1 MATPVNYQ
9 AINDAES
16 GANPPVPWAD
26 GTLDCFSDCEVCL
39 WGCFPCGCYQSLF
52 AWNARDAGTE
62 DFHPALFRV
71 LGLTIV
77 VPNLLGFAAS
87 AAPSLA
93 PAVQP
98 LSTANQLLFAWYGM
112 THRQK
117 MRRRHNIKGTDS
129 GLCNCFACL
138 CEGDEEKIED
148 FCCYLCCA
156 PVSKLSP
163 TPVMFSPLVALQ
175 SLTFLPLFAVRD
187 VPGDEAHEAVGYHD
201 AVAAK
206 VPVRHGQAR
215 GGYLSGTGGAD
226 DGSIA
231 KVRRASGINLPEVS
245 IAACAVITSRP
256 VSSYSIFVY
265 VIPSAPITCR
275 TCPPCRRTAGP
286 GAPPSTSRATFCSSS
301 SRCTRAGS
309 RVRLCSWCPST
320 DSCPCPPPAA

>member
-1 MATPVNYQ
+1 MPLSSSPRHRGFWQCQNIQFCLATRFSRVEPPAPQKTRPKFPCPGVPLRGASRPRARAMATPVNYQ

-39 WGCFPCGCYQSLF
+39 WGCLPCGCYQSLF

-156 PVSKLSP
+156 PVSKLSL
-163 TPVMFSPLVALQ
+163 TPDVFPPRRAPIADLSPLVCSA
-175 SLTFLPLFAVRD
+175 
-187 VPGDEAHEAVGYHD
+187 
-201 AVAAK
+201 
-206 VPVRHGQAR
+206 
-215 GGYLSGTGGAD
+215 
-226 DGSIA
+226 
-231 KVRRASGINLPEVS
+231 RRA
-245 IAACAVITSRP
+245 
-256 VSSYSIFVY
+256 
-265 VIPSAPITCR
+265 
-275 TCPPCRRTAGP
+275 RRRGT
-286 GAPPSTSRATFCSSS
+286 
-301 SRCTRAGS
+301 
-309 RVRLCSWCPST
+309 
-320 DSCPCPPPAA
+320 

>member
-1 MATPVNYQ
+1 VPLSSSPRHRGFWQCQNIQFCLATRFSRVEHPAPQKTRPKFPCPGVPLRGASRPRARAMATPVNYQ

-39 WGCFPCGCYQSLF
+39 WGCLPCGCYQSLF

-156 PVSKLSP
+156 PVSKLSL
-163 TPVMFSPLVALQ
+163 TPDVFPPRRAPIADLSPLVCSA
-175 SLTFLPLFAVRD
+175 
-187 VPGDEAHEAVGYHD
+187 
-201 AVAAK
+201 
-206 VPVRHGQAR
+206 
-215 GGYLSGTGGAD
+215 
-226 DGSIA
+226 
-231 KVRRASGINLPEVS
+231 RRA
-245 IAACAVITSRP
+245 
-256 VSSYSIFVY
+256 
-265 VIPSAPITCR
+265 
-275 TCPPCRRTAGP
+275 RRRDT
-286 GAPPSTSRATFCSSS
+286 
-301 SRCTRAGS
+301 
-309 RVRLCSWCPST
+309 
-320 DSCPCPPPAA
+320 